1 MKKQFYAKFIVLV
14 LALVIGACAPSTGGE
29 GDVPSSED
37 QVATIVAGTMQA
49 LTPTVSEA
57 TPEPTESAGLLP
69 HSFYYIGTDNATGLS
84 QVFYIERDGTTT
96 HQITFEPVNVDSYD
110 VSLVDGSVVFVS
122 NNQLLWVDVNGSG
135 RRVLVDGGALDPN
148 NPILNSLTSPV
159 YSPDGQTIAYGQGGL
174 NLYNLSSGASSRVLE
189 VIGTDPFTGLPAP
202 TELYWPKNYSPD
214 GTKILITTA
223 IPNSDGISTGIFFP
237 STNSLVRL
245 TGEGAVFCCSEQAWT
260 SDSSASYA
268 ASSSMGMFGSGLWR
282 VDGTSGVSTPLI
294 PGDAGDGTYNLINE
308 PYLAPDGQLYYF
320 FAKAPAPDGF
330 INRGPLQIVRSAPDG
345 VTGRT
350 VINAGNFQLLNE
362 ALWAPDA
369 SFVVV
374 AIAPIEGVFVGG
386 LAEINYFDGSPSMI
400 LTNFA
405 QGMKWG
411 P

>member
-1 MKKQFYAKFIVLV
+1 MKKQFYILFVLLILV
-14 LALVIGACAPSTGGE
+14 LAFAACASIPDSE
-29 GDVPSSED
+29 NNVPSPED
-37 QVATIVAGTMQA
+37 QVATIVAGTLQA
-49 LTPTVSEA
+49 LTPNASDA
-57 TPEPTESAGLLP
+57 TLETTEHAALLP
-69 HSFYYIGTDNATGLS
+69 RSFYYIGTDNATGLN

-110 VSLVDGSVVFVS
+110 VSLVDGSVVYVS
-122 NNQLLWVDVNGSG
+122 NNQLLWADKNGSG
-135 RRVLVDGGALDPN
+135 RRVLVDGGPLDPN
-148 NPILNSLTSPV
+148 NPILNSLTNPV
-159 YSPDGQTIAYGQGGL
+159 YSPDGQTLAYGLGGL

-189 VIGTDPFTGLPAP
+189 MIGTDPFTGLPAP

-237 STNSLVRL
+237 TTNSLVRL
-245 TGEGAVFCCSEQAWT
+245 TGEGVFFCCSEQAWT

-282 VDGTSGVSTPLI
+282 VDGTSGVSIPLI
-294 PGDAGDGTYNLINE
+294 PGDAGDGTYNLIDE

-330 INRGPLQIVRSAPDG
+330 ISRGPLQIVRSAPDG

-386 LAEINYFDGSPSMI
+386 LAEINYFDGRPSMV

-405 QGMKWG
+405 QDMKWG

>member
-1 MKKQFYAKFIVLV
+1 MKKQFYAIFIVLV
-14 LALVIGACAPSTGGE
+14 LALVIGACAPSTGSE
-29 GDVPSSED
+29 SEVPSSED

-84 QVFYIERDGTTT
+84 QVFYIEQDGTTT

-135 RRVLVDGGALDPN
+135 RRLLVDGGPLDPN

-202 TELYWPKNYSPD
+202 GELYWPKNYSPD

-237 STNSLVRL
+237 ATNSLVRL

-282 VDGTSGVSTPLI
+282 VDGTSGVSNPLI
-294 PGDAGDGTYNLINE
+294 LGDAGDGTYNLINE

-330 INRGPLQIVRSAPDG
+330 ISRGPLQIVRSAPDG

-405 QGMKWG
+405 QSMKCG